1 MDIAGLAEKKE
12 NLEKDDLTEEQ
23 KHEIEQYA
31 IHQIV
36 LDVISCFNK
45 NLELILL
52 KDVEIPLNEAYL
64 NLHWDE
70 FSEKAKKEL
79 LHDLEVKKRRATIL
93 RAKAV
98 GD

>member
-1 MDIAGLAEKKE
+1 MDTAGLTEKKE

-23 KHEIEQYA
+23 KREIEQYA
-31 IHQIV
+31 VHQIV

-45 NLELILL
+45 NLELIFL

-64 NLHWDE
+64 NLCWNE
-70 FSEKAKKEL
+70 FSEKARKEL
-79 LHDLEVKKRRATIL
+79 LHDLEVKRRIAIIL
-93 RAKAV
+93 RAKAG